1 MRVSENLLPGKEN
14 ALSAEYLVV
23 KCHFSSVR
31 MLQKA
36 IEAERRDGKVILSS
50 TTPPGGYY
58 LPTEG
63 DATEVRRFIQTL
75 ENRGGEHIENSGERA
90 KIVARAGRM
99 IVWQVRSLK
108 TVIHQ

>member
-58 LPTEG
+58 LPAAG
-63 DATEVRRFIQTL
+63 DTMEIRKFIRTL
-75 ENRGGEHIENSGERA
+75 ENRGENTLRVLES
-90 KIVARAGRM
+90 ARELLEELEGD
-99 IVWQVRSLK
+99 K
-108 TVIHQ
+108 N